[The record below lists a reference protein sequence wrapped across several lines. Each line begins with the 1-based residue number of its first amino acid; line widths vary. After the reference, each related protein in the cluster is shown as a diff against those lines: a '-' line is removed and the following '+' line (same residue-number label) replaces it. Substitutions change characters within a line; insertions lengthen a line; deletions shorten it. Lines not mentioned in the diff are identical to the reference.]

1 MFKEF
6 KTLLPYL
13 KQHRV
18 KYLAGLS
25 FLVLTD
31 AGQLFIPQITKGII
45 DRIASGA
52 FAIGEILGPIGWML
66 TAAVFI
72 SVGRFGWRYFI
83 HGASRRIE
91 TSLRDRLFS
100 HLLTLSSSFYGKN
113 RTGDL
118 MARATNDMQAIRMA
132 TGMALVA
139 FVDGVFMS
147 LAILVILFAERP
159 RLALFTILPLPV
171 VTFMMI
177 GFGKLIGSRF
187 KSVQEGFSRISEHIQ
202 EALSGI
208 RVIKAF
214 VQEPYSLRT
223 FEEVNAGYKRRN
235 MALVRIWGLFF
246 PIVTFLAGLTTL
258 ILLRVGGE
266 GVLLGTI
273 SPGEFVATLSYLEM
287 LIWPMLGAG
296 FTVNILQRGAAS
308 LARVNEVLSQEPEI
322 RSLPGAVR
330 RTPRGALEVRNLTFT
345 YPDSPAPALEAV
357 SFSLDRGKTL
367 GILGRTGS
375 GKTTLLKMFP
385 RMLEPPRGTVFID
398 GIDVLEYDLGAL
410 RSAFGVVPQDT
421 FLFSASIRENIAFG
435 APDADERLLHD
446 TAEISTITRDLTGF
460 PEGWSTEVGERGVTL
475 SGGQKQRIAISRA
488 LTVEPAVLVFDDA
501 LSSVDTETEEKIL
514 SRMLAFRK
522 GRTNIIISHRVSTLK
537 IADLIIV
544 LDKGRL
550 VQAGTHDELVSR
562 DGFYAEIFSLQQL
575 TRRKTV

>member
-1 MFKEF
+1 MLKEF

-13 KQHRV
+13 KQHRAR
-18 KYLAGLS
+18 YLAGLV

-31 AGQLFIPQITKGII
+31 AGQLLIPQLISGVI
-45 DRIASGA
+45 DRIASGT
-52 FAIGEILGPIGWML
+52 FAIGGILELIGWML
-66 TAAVFI
+66 AAAVFI
-72 SVGRFGWRYFI
+72 SIGRFGWRYFI

-91 TSLRDRLFS
+91 TALRDRLFS
-100 HLLTLSSSFYGKN
+100 HLLTLSSSFYGRN

-139 FVDGVFMS
+139 FVDGAFMS

-159 RLALFTILPLPV
+159 RLALFTVLPLPA
-171 VTFMMI
+171 VTFMVI
-177 GFGKLIGSRF
+177 GFGRLIGSRF
-187 KSVQEGFSRISEHIQ
+187 KSVQEGFSRISEQIQ

-214 VQEPYSLRT
+214 VQEPHSLRT
-223 FEEVNAGYKRRN
+223 FEDVNTGYKRRN

-246 PIVTFLAGLTTL
+246 PVVTFLAGLTTL

-266 GVLLGTI
+266 GVLLGSI

-296 FTVNILQRGAAS
+296 FTVNMLQRGAAS

-330 RTPRGALEVRNLTFT
+330 RTPRGTLEVRDLTFT
-345 YPDSPAPALEAV
+345 YPGSSSPTLEAV
-357 SFSLDRGKTL
+357 SFSLEQGKTL

-375 GKTTLLKMFP
+375 GKTTFVKMFP

-398 GIDVLEYDLGAL
+398 GIDVLEYDLQAL

-421 FLFSASIRENIAFG
+421 FLFSATIRENIAFG
-435 APDADERLLHD
+435 VPDADERLLRHA
-446 TAEISTITRDLTGF
+446 AEISTITRDFSGF
-460 PEGWSTEVGERGVTL
+460 PGGWSTEVGERGVTL

-488 LTVEPAVLVFDDA
+488 LAVEPAILVFDDA
-501 LSSVDTETEEKIL
+501 LSAVDTETEEKIL

-522 GRTNIIISHRVSTLK
+522 GQTNIIISHRVSTLRV
-537 IADLIIV
+537 ADLIIV

-550 VQAGTHDELVSR
+550 VQAGTHEALVSR
-562 DGFYAEIFSLQQL
+562 DGFYAEIFALQQL
-575 TRRKTV
+575 ARRNPV

>member
-1 MFKEF
+1 MF
-6 KTLLPYL
+6 LLDIG
-13 KQHRV
+13 
-18 KYLAGLS
+18 AA
-25 FLVLTD
+25 T
-31 AGQLFIPQITKGII
+31 
-45 DRIASGA
+45 SGA
-52 FAIGEILGPIGWML
+52 TLE
-66 TAAVFI
+66 
-72 SVGRFGWRYFI
+72 
-83 HGASRRIE
+83 
-91 TSLRDRLFS
+91 DRLFS
-100 HLLTLSSSFYGKN
+100 VVIGGGLAVVAHVSFPDHALIRLWQRSGELLKTEIDY
-113 RTGDL
+113 
-118 MARATNDMQAIRMA
+118 AAT
-132 TGMALVA
+132 
-139 FVDGVFMS
+139 
-147 LAILVILFAERP
+147 
-159 RLALFTILPLPV
+159 
-171 VTFMMI
+171 
-177 GFGKLIGSRF
+177 
-187 KSVQEGFSRISEHIQ
+187 
-202 EALSGI
+202 
-208 RVIKAF
+208 VIKAF